1 VEAIPREVL
10 ICPDEKGEEP
20 FTDWLRTIKDPKTI
34 AIIQKRI
41 ARLADGNFGDVEPV
55 GEGVS
60 ELRIDYGPGFRVY
73 FGQFGHEVHIISG
86 GRKKTQQADIKSAI
100 DFWGEYEKES

>member
-1 VEAIPREVL
+1 MLAVYKTA
-10 ICPDEKGEEP
+10 GS
-20 FTDWLRTIKDPKTI
+20 TDAPCNFYTTM
-34 AIIQKRI
+34 
-41 ARLADGNFGDVEPV
+41 LAKCAV
-55 GEGVS
+55 GAHWDASCFFPCFYFIEWGGVTM
-60 ELRIDYGPGFRVY
+60 PGFRVY